1 MNDDL
6 ALTIAAEFI
15 KPQEG
20 YSSTA
25 YLCSAGVWSVGWG
38 HTGPDVK
45 QGTVWSRQ
53 HAEHMFKQRLV
64 QDFARVKATWPG
76 ASLLHP
82 AAQAALISLVYN
94 RGALLTRQAKDPL
107 DRRQEMRELRGAIA
121 ERDYGRMAELFRSMK
136 RLWVGTNQ
144 GGLLKRRDAEADLCL
159 RAANDS
165 PSR

>member
-6 ALTIAAEFI
+6 ALSIASEFI

-25 YLCSAGVWSVGWG
+25 YLCSAGKWTIGYG

-64 QDFARVKATWPG
+64 QDLARVKATWPG

-94 RGALLTRQAKDPL
+94 RGADLTKKVRDPL
-107 DRRQEMRELRGAIA
+107 DRRREMRELRGAIA
-121 ERDYGRMAELFRSMK
+121 ARDYGRMAELFRNMK
-136 RLWVGTNQ
+136 RLWVGTGQ
-144 GGLLKRRDAEADLCL
+144 DGLLKRRDAEADLCL
-159 RAANDS
+159 IGLPD
-165 PSR
+165 

>member
-6 ALTIAAEFI
+6 ALSIASEFI

-64 QDFARVKATWPG
+64 QDFARVKKTSPG
-76 ASLLHP
+76 AALLHP
-82 AAQAALISLVYN
+82 KAQAALISLLYN
-94 RGALLTRQAKDPL
+94 RGEK
-107 DRRQEMRELRGAIA
+107 
-121 ERDYGRMAELFRSMK
+121 
-136 RLWVGTNQ
+136 
-144 GGLLKRRDAEADLCL
+144 
-159 RAANDS
+159 
-165 PSR
+165 